1 MCSQICTVQSTPL
14 CTVGRTHRVGCHLLP
29 CKSSYLGQR
38 IGLSCL
44 ARAPGRL
51 HKASLGVA
59 CPTRRQV
66 TVASVFGVGAP
77 EALLVGVVA
86 LVVFGPKG
94 LAEAAKSLGQSL
106 KGFAPTIRELAGVSN
121 ELKQTLEQEIGL
133 DEIRREWRDG
143 SLPPSMRS
151 RQDEQPEAS
160 SSNRLEPDEQGS
172 NRPAEKELKE
182 VSEEMAQQ
190 IDPEIAKRRAES
202 ARMAWGNTSNSSQP
216 SNESQEL
223 EKNPVGTAAAPRV
236 KFGDMEGMSIEE
248 LEAELARRR
257 SKAKR

>member
-1 MCSQICTVQSTPL
+1 MQAAVMAHHW
-14 CTVGRTHRVGCHLLP
+14 TH
-29 CKSSYLGQR
+29 
-38 IGLSCL
+38 
-44 ARAPGRL
+44 L
-51 HKASLGVA
+51 HA
-59 CPTRRQV
+59 Q
-66 TVASVFGVGAP
+66 
-77 EALLVGVVA
+77 
-86 LVVFGPKG
+86 
-94 LAEAAKSLGQSL
+94 AAKSLGQSL